1 MFVHPD
7 SSLPPQIEIP
17 LYLPILLEM
26 TFLFPFVFSFLLSFL
41 LFLPPS
47 LSSWLPIPLAFG
59 VSSYIALLFL
69 LQL

>member
-1 MFVHPD
+1 MFVHPG

-17 LYLPILLEM
+17 LYLQILLEM

-47 LSSWLPIPLAFG
+47 LSSWLPILLAFG